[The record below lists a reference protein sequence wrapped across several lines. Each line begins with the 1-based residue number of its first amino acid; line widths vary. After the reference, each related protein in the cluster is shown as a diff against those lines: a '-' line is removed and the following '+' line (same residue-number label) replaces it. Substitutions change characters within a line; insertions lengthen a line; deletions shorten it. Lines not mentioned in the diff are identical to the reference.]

1 MNTNPAIFYI
11 VRHGETVWNIEGRM
25 QGHRDSPLTEEGI
38 SQAKKLGQE
47 LANIHFDH
55 VLSSDLLRAKRTAE
69 LITLEKKLAVN
80 TTHLL
85 RERTFGAYEG
95 ARREEFQKSNE
106 SLIAQYEKLSRD
118 KKWKFKYA
126 DDIESNEELIGRL
139 IPLLR
144 ETAVTYPGK
153 TILIVTHGG
162 VLRVL
167 LRHLGKGAAER
178 PGTIKNTA
186 HVKLLGDGVEFEVVE
201 TQGITFEAA

>member
-1 MNTNPAIFYI
+1 MNTNPTTFYI
-11 VRHGETVWNIEGRM
+11 FRHGETIWNIEGRM
-25 QGHRDSPLTEEGI
+25 QGHGDSPLTEEGVA
-38 SQAKKLGQE
+38 QAQRLGQE
-47 LANIHFDH
+47 LADIHFDH

-85 RERTFGAYEG
+85 RERTLGAYEG
-95 ARREEFQKSNE
+95 ARRDEFQKSNE
-106 SLIAQYEKLSRD
+106 ALIQQYEKLSHD

-126 DDIESNEELIGRL
+126 DDMESNEELIGRL

-167 LRHLGKGAAER
+167 LRHLGQGTSER

-186 HVKLLGDGVEFEVVE
+186 YIKLLSDGVEFEVTQ
-201 TQGITFEAA
+201 TQGITFQEK